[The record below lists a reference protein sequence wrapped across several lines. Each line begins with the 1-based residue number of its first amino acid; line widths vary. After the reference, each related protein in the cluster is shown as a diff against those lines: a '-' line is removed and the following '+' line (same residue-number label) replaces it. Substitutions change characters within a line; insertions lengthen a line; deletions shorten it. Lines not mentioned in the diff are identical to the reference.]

1 MGMVSGSDLSDEQK
15 AKIQEWADEGAA
27 LGEIQKRLGEEFELK
42 LTFLDT
48 RNETL
53 HQGVSGISPDPDLRR
68 ELEGKLSV
76 IVRKTEVVPAYLA
89 LSDETLQ
96 DPAKA
101 RTALVES
108 GFDGAIVMRLLLA
121 DQQVHFSRPYYNDF
135 WNYYG
140 YAWPVVM
147 GPTYSYTDT
156 RIKLETLIYDLEKG
170 DRIWAGIS
178 QTMNPSDVG
187 DLLVQTAEAVR
198 VDLQKEGLIE

>member
-1 MGMVSGSDLSDEQK
+1 MKKVTFAAVLVLSLVLLASCATTRLESTWVNDEFR
-15 AKIQEWADEGAA
+15 GP
-27 LGEIQKRLGEEFELK
+27 LK
-42 LTFLDT
+42 FDK
-48 RNETL
+48 
-53 HQGVSGISPDPDLRR
+53 VIAIIISPDPDLRR